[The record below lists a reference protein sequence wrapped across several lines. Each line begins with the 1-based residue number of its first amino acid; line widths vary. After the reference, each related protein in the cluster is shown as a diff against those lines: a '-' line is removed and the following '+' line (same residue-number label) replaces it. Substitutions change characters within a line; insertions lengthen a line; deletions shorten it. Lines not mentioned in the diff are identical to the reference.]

1 MVWDGVP
8 EHWGRGHYRDVPIS
22 KFVKLCR
29 ERQQQDL
36 KRWIERD
43 PSFPYQFDMEAA
55 DKAVWFFQ
63 QLRHFDGEFAG
74 QPFALSDWQEWD
86 IIRPL
91 FGWKCLDGSRRFRKA
106 YKEIARGNGKSMLE
120 AGIAAY
126 MFLADREYG
135 AQVYTAATKEEQAQ
149 IVWGMARRMLELSP
163 TLRGEFQA
171 FKKSLYNDYLGSTF
185 KPLGRDS
192 KTQDGFRVH
201 CGVIDEYH
209 AHDTESMLEVLASGS
224 VKCRQPLISIIT
236 TAGFNVSGP
245 CKKESDYA
253 KRLLEGAVENERY
266 FAFVATVDDP
276 EKWEEEAEWY
286 KANPN
291 LGISVYL
298 DTFRTEFDEA
308 KQKPSKQAYFK
319 TKNLNIWTNEVTKW
333 IPVSKYSDCDGEID
347 WQKFR
352 GQRCF
357 AGLDLGIS
365 RDISAF
371 VMAFLGDEK
380 PEPYVYLKAKY
391 WIAEQGMM
399 ERYKTDGVHY
409 PQWAEESW
417 ITPTPGETT
426 RYDIIRRDINALA
439 DLYEIKEIAIDR
451 AHAHQL
457 MQELADDGFNIVKHA
472 QTMLAMTFPC
482 RSFEELIYSK
492 RLRHGNDP
500 VLRWMTSNAVI
511 VQDGNGN
518 IKLMKDKS
526 SDRIDGVVAAVMG
539 IGRLLISP
547 DPRSVYEVRPLRVF

>member
-1 MVWDGVP
+1 MD
-8 EHWGRGHYRDVPIS
+8 
-22 KFVKLCR
+22 
-29 ERQQQDL
+29 
-36 KRWIERD
+36 
-43 PSFPYQFDMEAA
+43 AA
-55 DKAVWFFQ
+55 DKAVWFFE

-74 QPFALSDWQEWD
+74 QPFVLADWQEWD

-91 FGWKCLDGSRRFRKA
+91 FGWKCLADGTRRFRKA

-126 MFLADREYG
+126 MFLADKEYG

-149 IVWGMARRMLELSP
+149 IVWGMARRAMELSP
-163 TLRGEFQA
+163 TLRSEFQS
-171 FKKSLYNDYLGSTF
+171 FKKSLYNEYLGSTF
-185 KPLGRDS
+185 RPLGRDS

-201 CGVIDEYH
+201 CGIIDEYH
-209 AHDTESMLEVLASGS
+209 AHDTEGMLEVLASGS

-276 EKWEEEAEWY
+276 EKWDEEAEWH

-333 IPVSKYSDCDGEID
+333 IPVSKYSECDAEID
-347 WQKFR
+347 WEKFR

-380 PEPYVYLKAKY
+380 PEPLVYLKAKY

-399 ERYKTDGVHY
+399 ERYKIDGVHY
-409 PQWAEESW
+409 PEWAEAGW
-417 ITPTPGETT
+417 ITATPGETT
-426 RYDIIRRDINALA
+426 RYDIVRKDINALA
-439 DLYEIKEIAIDR
+439 ELYEIKEIAIDR

-457 MQELADDGFNIVKHA
+457 MQELQDDGFDIVKHA
-472 QTMLAMTFPC
+472 QTMLAMTYPC

-511 VQDGNGN
+511 AQDGNGN

-539 IGRLLISP
+539 IGRLLIAP